1 MVQGSSTMALGNQ
14 EKKKKRK
21 KALVLLTAL
30 RSHLKATCGTYATAN
45 DWYTMIKEKVD
56 PIFQHYSD
64 VLPQGMQDRL
74 RAATKLTD
82 DSREGIGK
90 SCQLLQSEVGKL
102 IGTLSPGIGATAL
115 TGVFLAGIVAVG
127 VAIIYLKQNAVSVII
142 KNQGCS
148 PIQTVAWLPQVTLPG
163 LELPTAPIPSGGQ
176 ATAKLPPL
184 SFTVDNTDQS
194 EIILRAL
201 GMTLRFSLASEGINL
216 VFDGSSLLNR
226 LSTINLGEQKEHML
240 VVSCR

>member
-1 MVQGSSTMALGNQ
+1 MKSEEN
-14 EKKKKRK
+14 EKKKKKK
-21 KALVLLTAL
+21 KALALLAAL
-30 RSHLKATCGTYATAN
+30 HKHLKKTCGHYGTAN
-45 DWYTMIKEKVD
+45 DWYAMIKGKVD

-64 VLPQGMQDRL
+64 VLPQDMQDRL

-90 SCQLLQSEVGKL
+90 SCQLLQGEVGKL

-115 TGVFLAGIVAVG
+115 TGVFLVGIIAVG
-127 VAIIYLKQNAVSVII
+127 VAIIYLKQHAVSVII

-176 ATAKLPPL
+176 AIATLPPL
-184 SFTVDNTDQS
+184 SFAVNNTNPQK
-194 EIILRAL
+194 IVLTAL
-201 GMTLRFSLASEGINL
+201 GMTLNFQLESAGINL
-216 VFDGSSLLNR
+216 VFNGTSLLNR
-226 LSTINLGEQKEHML
+226 NTSINLGEKKEHVL
-240 VVSCR
+240 VISCR